1 MLPGCPHYTIFYT
14 IEATATRE
22 TLESWLDWKISKFHK
37 VVEVVVGFNA
47 YLFFFLERY
56 SFYAILFVSFSR
68 ESFASPLSL
77 SSERESFFAGFQG
90 VAKLASNPREKYRCG
105 PPVGK
110 LFHDTIR
117 SRPQPSF
124 EFLPAKTAHRR
135 ILEFLSRLIT
145 SPARKRHLPTILTN
159 TLIVIV
165 TRKRDL
171 KDFHFRLFS
180 SYFCVLLAHKKREKF
195 ISERVL
201 HPRMEERGWL
211 AVGQENREKPL
222 PLDPCTDL
230 LSCIVLHMDE
240 WTIFRRGWS
249 PLRSPLL
256 FEEGLRIDI

>member
-1 MLPGCPHYTIFYT
+1 MAGLENFEISQSRRSCRRFQRLFILLSREIFLLCNSL
-14 IEATATRE
+14 R
-22 TLESWLDWKISKFHK
+22 
-37 VVEVVVGFNA
+37 
-47 YLFFFLERY
+47 FFL
-56 SFYAILFVSFSR
+56 SR
-68 ESFASPLSL
+68 EFRLSPFSL
-77 SSERESFFAGFQG
+77 FRERESFFAGFQR

-145 SPARKRHLPTILTN
+145 SPTRKRHLPTILTN

-180 SYFCVLLAHKKREKF
+180 SYFCVLLAHKKREIHLGTSSPSTYVGKRLAGGRPGKSRKAF
-195 ISERVL
+195 ASRSL
-201 HPRMEERGWL
+201 HRPVIVHRL
-211 AVGQENREKPL
+211 AYG
-222 PLDPCTDL
+222 
-230 LSCIVLHMDE
+230 
-240 WTIFRRGWS
+240 
-249 PLRSPLL
+249 
-256 FEEGLRIDI
+256 

>member
-1 MLPGCPHYTIFYT
+1 MSTLHNILYDRSNSYQRDSRIVAGLENFEISQSRRSCRRFQRLFILLSREIFLLCNSL
-14 IEATATRE
+14 R
-22 TLESWLDWKISKFHK
+22 
-37 VVEVVVGFNA
+37 
-47 YLFFFLERY
+47 FFL
-56 SFYAILFVSFSR
+56 SR
-68 ESFASPLSL
+68 EFRLSPFSL
-77 SSERESFFAGFQG
+77 FRERESFFAGFQR

-117 SRPQPSF
+117 SRPQSSF

-230 LSCIVLHMDE
+230 LSCIILHMDE

>member
-1 MLPGCPHYTIFYT
+1 MQFSSFL
-14 IEATATRE
+14 
-22 TLESWLDWKISKFHK
+22 S
-37 VVEVVVGFNA
+37 
-47 YLFFFLERY
+47 LER
-56 SFYAILFVSFSR
+56 V
-68 ESFASPLSL
+68 SPLPFLSL
-77 SSERESFFAGFQG
+77 QREKESFFASFQG
-90 VAKLASNPREKYRCG
+90 VAKLASNPGEKYRCG

-222 PLDPCTDL
+222 PLDPCTCYRAS
-230 LSCIVLHMDE
+230 SCIWMNGQSSDE
-240 WTIFRRGWS
+240 DGPLWGPLCSSRKGYVSIFEKY
-249 PLRSPLL
+249 LL
-256 FEEGLRIDI
+256 KEREREEKGKVDGREISRIREYFNNLESRAASREEQPDV

>member
-1 MLPGCPHYTIFYT
+1 MSTLHNILYDRSNSYQRDSRIVAGLENFEISQSRRSCRRFQRLFILLSREIFLLCNSL
-14 IEATATRE
+14 R
-22 TLESWLDWKISKFHK
+22 
-37 VVEVVVGFNA
+37 
-47 YLFFFLERY
+47 FFL
-56 SFYAILFVSFSR
+56 SR
-68 ESFASPLSL
+68 EFRLSPFSL
-77 SSERESFFAGFQG
+77 FRERESFFAGFQR

-180 SYFCVLLAHKKREKF
+180 SYFCVKRKIHLETSSPSTYGGKRLAGGRPGKSRKAFASR
-195 ISERVL
+195 SL
-201 HPRMEERGWL
+201 HRPVIVHRL
-211 AVGQENREKPL
+211 AYG
-222 PLDPCTDL
+222 
-230 LSCIVLHMDE
+230 
-240 WTIFRRGWS
+240 
-249 PLRSPLL
+249 
-256 FEEGLRIDI
+256 